1 MIIIFTNEND
11 LSTLE
16 VAKRLKNKGLEVY
29 IINPEENIFKFSHIN
44 SNGIYF
50 YHNIEKKIVNLLQ
63 ATACWWRRTGLGF
76 KNFFD
81 NTFTYNHL
89 AKQEQNLLEILKGN
103 QSIINTELS
112 TLKDYIFNKIF
123 ETCPINLGHPELFGL
138 NRLVTLDLAKKHG
151 FITPYFEVLSNTEQ
165 FSGSF
170 LDNNFVTKALNEGL
184 YHLINGKSYYTYTEL
199 HDKNSF
205 LNTKIPIFPSLIMNL
220 IDKKFEIRTFY
231 IDGHFYSMAIF
242 SQSNKQTEVDFR
254 KYSESKPN
262 RNEPFKL
269 PKEIENKLDKL
280 FREIGLNTGSV
291 DFIVDENDNYVFLE
305 INPVGQYGMT
315 SEPCN
320 YNLDDVIAKYLIYG
334 TISK

>member
-1 MIIIFTNEND
+1 MIIIFSSEND

-16 VAKRLKNKGLEVY
+16 VAKRLKHMGLEVY
-29 IINPEENIFKFSHIN
+29 IINPEENVFKFSHIN

-50 YHNIEKKIVNLLQ
+50 YHKIEKKIINLLR
-63 ATACWWRRTGLGF
+63 ATACWWRRTGLGY

-81 NTFTYNHL
+81 NTSSY
-89 AKQEQNLLEILKGN
+89 NLLDEQDVNLKEILTGN

-112 TLKDYIFNKIF
+112 VLKDYIFNKIF

-138 NRLVTLDLAKKHG
+138 NRLTTLDLAQKHG
-151 FITPYFEVLSNTEQ
+151 FKTPYFEVIANTKHLKN
-165 FSGSF
+165 SK
-170 LDNNFVTKALNEGL
+170 LDNNFVTKAIDNGI
-184 YHLINGKSYYTYTEL
+184 YHLIDGKSYYSYTEL
-199 HDKNSF
+199 QQKSDFINKEF
-205 LNTKIPIFPSLIMNL
+205 PIFPSLVMNL

-231 IDGHFYSMAIF
+231 IEGHFYSMAIF
-242 SQSNKQTEVDFR
+242 SQTNKQTEVDFR

-269 PKEIENKLDKL
+269 PVEIEEKLDNL

-291 DFIVDENDNYVFLE
+291 DFIVDKNDDYVFLE

-320 YNLDDVIAKYLIYG
+320 YNLDDIIAKYLIYG
-334 TISK
+334 TIS

>member
-16 VAKRLKNKGLEVY
+16 VAKRLKHQNVEFY
-29 IINPEENIFKFSHIN
+29 IINPQEKIYKFSYLN
-44 SNGIYF
+44 NDGIYF
-50 YHNIEKKIVNLLQ
+50 YNTITKKEINLQ
-63 ATACWWRRTGLGF
+63 NVSACWWRRTGLGIE
-76 KNFFD
+76 NFFD
-81 NTFTYNHL
+81 VNTSF
-89 AKQEQNLLEILKGN
+89 KQLVSTEHNLVEILKGK
-103 QSIINTELS
+103 QSIINSEFIA
-112 TLKDYIFNKIF
+112 LKEYIFNYVYKKAK
-123 ETCPINLGHPELFGL
+123 INLGHPELFGL
-138 NRLVTLDLAKKHG
+138 NRLTTLDLAKKHG
-151 FITPYFEVLSNTEQ
+151 FKTPYFEVIANTKHLKNSN
-165 FSGSF
+165 
-170 LDNNFVTKALNEGL
+170 LDNNFVTKAIDNGI
-184 YHLINGKSYYTYTEL
+184 YHLIDGKSYYTYTEL
-199 HDKNSF
+199 QQKSDFINKEF
-205 LNTKIPIFPSLIMNL
+205 PIFPSLVMNL

-231 IDGHFYSMAIF
+231 IEGHFYSMAIF

-269 PKEIENKLDKL
+269 PKEIEEKLDNL

-320 YNLDDVIAKYLIYG
+320 YNLDDIISKYLIYG
-334 TISK
+334 TIS